1 MNRMKV
7 IRMAAL
13 LALIAG
19 PLAAWF
25 APAAYAQGGTL
36 AGTVFDL
43 TGKPYPDVTISIKS
57 IETSK
62 EISATTDAKGH
73 YSASGLGAG
82 TYNIDVKGKDKDGK
96 DMLLYQ
102 TGIKLTSGGIPPFDI
117 NMKELQEQGKLA
129 AIEAERKRQEAEV
142 QFQALKTHYDAG
154 IAAIEQM
161 KAAQTKLA
169 QTPKDQQDPVKAQI
183 SQAGGTAATELS
195 AALDLEKPE
204 DPNRPIILSRLGE
217 AYESMGKWQE
227 AADTYQKAIALN
239 PDTAANYNNLGNDLA
254 KLGKVDDARAAY
266 QKYVDL
272 NPTDAALAWRNFGT
286 VLYNSNRMKESIEP
300 LQKAT
305 TLDPKNATAW
315 LLLGIALVNTMEFKT
330 EGDKITPV
338 MQPGTV
344 EAYQHALDPD
354 PNGPIGAQAK
364 QGLDSLTA
372 MGVGI
377 TTKLGQAPPKA
388 TKKKKQ
394 FPIID

>member
-1 MNRMKV
+1 VKIMNRIKA

-19 PLAAWF
+19 PLAAWM

-36 AGTVFDL
+36 SGTVLDMM
-43 TGKPYPDVTISIKS
+43 GKPYPDVTLSIKS
-57 IETSK
+57 VETNK
-62 EISATTDAKGH
+62 ETDVTTDAKGH
-73 YSASGLGAG
+73 YSAPGLAGG
-82 TYNIDVKGKDKDGK
+82 TYNVDLKGKDKDQK

-102 TGIKLTSGGIPPFDI
+102 TGLKLTAGTSPTFDI
-117 NMKELQEQGKLA
+117 NLKELQEQGKLA
-129 AIEAERKRQEAEV
+129 AIEAIRKQAEAEQ

-154 IAAIEQM
+154 IAAITQM

-169 QTPKDQQDPVKAQI
+169 QTPKEQQDPVKAEI
-183 SQAGGTAATELS
+183 TTAGGTAVTELS
-195 AALDLEKPE
+195 AALELEKPE
-204 DPNRPIILSRLGE
+204 DPNRSIVLSRLGE
-217 AYESMGKWQE
+217 AYESMNKWQE
-227 AADTYQKAIALN
+227 AADTYQKAITLK
-239 PDTAANYNNLGNDLA
+239 PDVAANYNNLGNDLA
-254 KLGKVDDARAAY
+254 KLGKVDEARAAY

-330 EGDKITPV
+330 VGDKITPV

-344 EAYQHALDPD
+344 EAYQHAIDLD

-364 QGLDSLTA
+364 QGLDSLQA

-377 TTKLGQAPPKA
+377 TTKIGEAPPKS
-388 TKKKKQ
+388 TKKK
-394 FPIID
+394 

>member
-1 MNRMKV
+1 MNRMKE
-7 IRMAAL
+7 IRMAAF
-13 LALIAG
+13 LALIVGA
-19 PLAAWF
+19 LATWM
-25 APAAYAQGGTL
+25 APAAYSQAGVL

-43 TGKPYPDVTISIKS
+43 TGKPYPDVSISIKS
-57 IETSK
+57 IETNK
-62 EISATTDAKGH
+62 EIVAVSDAKGH
-73 YSASGLGAG
+73 YSVPGLGPG

-102 TGIKLTSGGIPPFDI
+102 TGIKLAAGTVPTFDI
-117 NMKELQEQGKLA
+117 NLKELQEQGKLA
-129 AIEAERKRQEAEV
+129 AVEAERKRQEAEV

-154 IAAIEQM
+154 VAAIDQM
-161 KAAQTKLA
+161 RAAQSKLA

-183 SQAGGTAATELS
+183 TAAGGTAVTELS
-195 AALDLEKPE
+195 AALELEKPE

-227 AADTYQKAIALN
+227 AADTYQKAIALK
-239 PDTAANYNNLGNDLA
+239 PDTPANYNNLGNDLA
-254 KLGKVDDARAAY
+254 KLGKVDDARVAY

-272 NPTDAALAWRNFGT
+272 NPNDAALAWRNFGT

-330 EGDKITPV
+330 VGDKITPV

-344 EAYQHALDPD
+344 EAYQHAIDLD
-354 PNGPIGAQAK
+354 PNGPIGQQAK
-364 QGLDSLTA
+364 DGLASLQA

-377 TTKLGQAPPKA
+377 TTKVGDAPKST
-388 TKKKKQ
+388 TKKKSN
-394 FPIID
+394 

>member
-1 MNRMKV
+1 
-7 IRMAAL
+7 MAAL

-19 PLAAWF
+19 PLAAWM
-25 APAAYAQGGTL
+25 APAAYAQNTTL
-36 AGTVFDL
+36 SGTVFDMM
-43 TGKPYPDVTISIKS
+43 GKPYPDVTISIKN
-57 IETSK
+57 IETNK
-62 EISATTDAKGH
+62 EMDVTTDAKGH
-73 YSASGLGAG
+73 YSASGLAAG
-82 TYNIDVKGKDKDGK
+82 TYNVDVKGKDKDQK

-102 TGIKLTSGGIPPFDI
+102 TGIKLAAGTVPTFDI
-117 NMKELQEQGKLA
+117 NLKELQEQGKLA
-129 AIEAERKRQEAEV
+129 AVEAERKRQEAEA
-142 QFQALKTHYDAG
+142 QFQSLKTHYDAG

-169 QTPKDQQDPVKAQI
+169 QTPKDQQDPIKAQI
-183 SQAGGTAATELS
+183 NQAGGTAVTELS
-195 AALDLEKPE
+195 AALELEKPE
-204 DPNRPIILSRLGE
+204 DPNRPIVLSRLGE

-227 AADTYQKAIALN
+227 AADTYQKAIALK

-254 KLGKVDDARAAY
+254 KLGKVDEARGAY

-330 EGDKITPV
+330 VGDKITPV

-344 EAYQHALDPD
+344 EAYQHAIDLD

-364 QGLDSLTA
+364 QGLDSLQA

-377 TTKLGQAPPKA
+377 TTKVGEAPPKS
-388 TKKKKQ
+388 TKKKSN
-394 FPIID
+394 

>member
-1 MNRMKV
+1 M
-7 IRMAAL
+7 
-13 LALIAG
+13 LALIVG
-19 PLAAWF
+19 MLAAWS
-25 APAAYAQGGTL
+25 APVAFAQGGAL

-43 TGKPYPDVTISIKS
+43 TGKPYPDVTISVKNT
-57 IETSK
+57 ETNK
-62 EISATTDAKGH
+62 QTDAVTDAKGK
-73 YSASGLGAG
+73 YSVPGMGPG

-96 DMLLYQ
+96 EMLLYQ
-102 TGIKLTSGGIPPFDI
+102 TGVKLAAGQIPTFDI
-117 NMKELQEQGKLA
+117 NMKELQESGKLA
-129 AIEAERKRQEAEV
+129 AIDAIRKQQEAEQ

-161 KAAQTKLA
+161 KAAQAKLG

-183 SQAGGTAATELS
+183 TTAGGTAVTELS

-204 DPNRPIILSRLGE
+204 DPNRPIVLSRLGE

-227 AADTYQKAIALN
+227 AADTYQKAIALK
-239 PDTAANYNNLGNDLA
+239 PDVAANYNNLGNDLA

-272 NPTDAALAWRNFGT
+272 NPNDAALAWRNFGT

-338 MQPGTV
+338 MKPGTV
-344 EAYQHALDPD
+344 EAYQHAIDLDPT
-354 PNGPIGAQAK
+354 GPIGAQAK
-364 QGLDSLTA
+364 DGLASLQA

-377 TTKLGQAPPKA
+377 TTRVGEAPAKSS
-388 TKKKKQ
+388 KKK
-394 FPIID
+394 

>member
-1 MNRMKV
+1 MNRMKA
-7 IRMAAL
+7 IRMAAF

-19 PLAAWF
+19 PLAAWL
-25 APAAYAQGGTL
+25 APAAFAQGSVL
-36 AGTVFDL
+36 SGTVLDM
-43 TGKPYPDVTISIKS
+43 TGKPYPDVTLMIKN
-57 IETSK
+57 IETNK
-62 EISATTDAKGH
+62 ETDVTTDAKGH
-73 YSASGLGAG
+73 YSAPGLAGG
-82 TYNIDVKGKDKDGK
+82 TYNVDLKGKDKDQK
-96 DMLLYQ
+96 DMLLYR
-102 TGIKLTSGGIPPFDI
+102 TGLKLTAGTSPTFDV
-117 NMKELQEQGKLA
+117 NLKELQEQGKLA
-129 AIEAERKRQEAEV
+129 DVDAERKRQEAEL
-142 QFQALKTHYDAG
+142 QFQSLKTHYDAG

-169 QTPKDQQDPVKAQI
+169 QTPKEQQDPVKAQI
-183 SQAGGTAATELS
+183 TQAGGTAVTELS
-195 AALDLEKPE
+195 AALELEKPE
-204 DPNRPIILSRLGE
+204 DPNRSIVLSRLGE
-217 AYESMGKWQE
+217 AYESMSKWQE
-227 AADTYQKAIALN
+227 AADTYQKAIALK

-305 TLDPKNATAW
+305 TLDPKNAPAW

-330 EGDKITPV
+330 VGDKITPV

-344 EAYQHALDPD
+344 EAYQHAIDLD

-364 QGLDSLTA
+364 QGLDSLQA

-377 TTKLGQAPPKA
+377 TTKIGEAPPKS
-388 TKKKKQ
+388 KKK
-394 FPIID
+394 

>member
-1 MNRMKV
+1 MNRFKA
-7 IRMAAL
+7 ILMAAL
-13 LALIAG
+13 FALIAG
-19 PLAAWF
+19 PLAAWLV
-25 APAAYAQGGTL
+25 PAAYAQGTAL
-36 AGTVFDL
+36 SGTVFDL
-43 TGKPYPDVTISIKS
+43 TGKPYPDVTLSIKN
-57 IETSK
+57 IETNK
-62 EISATTDAKGH
+62 EIDATTDAKGH
-73 YSASGLGAG
+73 YSAPGLGAG

-102 TGIKLTSGGIPPFDI
+102 AGIKLAAGTVPTFDI
-117 NMKELQEQGKLA
+117 NLKELQEQGKLA
-129 AIEAERKRQEAEV
+129 AVEAERKRQEAEA

-154 IAAIEQM
+154 IAAIDQM

-183 SQAGGTAATELS
+183 TQAGGTAVTELS

-204 DPNRPIILSRLGE
+204 DPNRPIVLSRLGE

-227 AADTYQKAIALN
+227 AADTYQKAIALK

-254 KLGKVDDARAAY
+254 KLGKVDEARTAY

-272 NPTDAALAWRNFGT
+272 NPNDAALAWRNFGT

-330 EGDKITPV
+330 VGDKITPV

-344 EAYQHALDPD
+344 EAYQHAIDLD
-354 PNGPIGAQAK
+354 PNGPIGQQAK
-364 QGLDSLTA
+364 DGLASLQA

-377 TTKLGQAPPKA
+377 TTKVGEAPPKS
-388 TKKKKQ
+388 TKKK
-394 FPIID
+394 

>member
-1 MNRMKV
+1 MNRIKA

-13 LALIAG
+13 FALLAG
-19 PLAAWF
+19 PVAVWM
-25 APAAYAQGGTL
+25 APAAYAQNATL
-36 AGTVFDL
+36 SGTVLDL
-43 TGKPYPDVTISIKS
+43 TGKPYPDVTLSIKS
-57 IETSK
+57 IETGK
-62 EISATTDAKGH
+62 EMDITTDAKGH
-73 YSASGLGAG
+73 YSAPGLAGG
-82 TYNIDVKGKDKDGK
+82 TYNVDLKAKDKDQK

-102 TGIKLTSGGIPPFDI
+102 TGLKLTAGTSPTFDI
-117 NMKELQEQGKLA
+117 NLKELQEQGKLA
-129 AIEAERKRQEAEV
+129 AVEAERKRQEAEA
-142 QFQALKTHYDAG
+142 QFQSLKTHYDAG

-183 SQAGGTAATELS
+183 TQAGGTAVTELT
-195 AALDLEKPE
+195 AALDLEKAD
-204 DPNRPIILSRLGE
+204 DPNRPIVLSRLGE

-227 AADTYQKAIALN
+227 ASDTYQKAIALK
-239 PDTAANYNNLGNDLA
+239 PDVAANYNNLGNDLA

-315 LLLGIALVNTMEFKT
+315 LLLGIAMVNTMEFKT
-330 EGDKITPV
+330 VGDKITPV

-344 EAYQHALDPD
+344 EAYQHAIDLD

-364 QGLDSLTA
+364 QGLESLQA

-377 TTKLGQAPPKA
+377 TTKIGEAPPK
-388 TKKKKQ
+388 TKKK
-394 FPIID
+394 

>member
-1 MNRMKV
+1 MKA

-19 PLAAWF
+19 PLAAWL

-36 AGTVFDL
+36 AGTVYDL

-82 TYNIDVKGKDKDGK
+82 TYNIDVKSKDKDGK

-129 AIEAERKRQEAEV
+129 AIEAERKRQEAEL

-169 QTPKDQQDPVKAQI
+169 QTPKDQQDPIKAQI
-183 SQAGGTAATELS
+183 NQAGGTAVTELS

-204 DPNRPIILSRLGE
+204 DPNRPIVLSRLGE
-217 AYESMGKWQE
+217 AYESMSKWQE
-227 AADTYQKAIALN
+227 AADTYQKAIALK

-254 KLGKVDDARAAY
+254 KLGKVDDARTAY

-330 EGDKITPV
+330 VGDKITPV

-344 EAYQHALDPD
+344 EAYQHAIDLD

-364 QGLDSLTA
+364 DGLASLQA

-377 TTKLGQAPPKA
+377 TTKIGEAPPKS
-388 TKKKKQ
+388 TKKK
-394 FPIID
+394 